1 METGAIPIAEIA
13 GGVDLY
19 TTVESGQ
26 TYAWRRAD
34 GRCYDGDDWV
44 AQGCDPGPWYHTVVP
59 TSGGAVARREPDGH
73 DVVRVRRAGDELQWE
88 STTDGERLLRELLA
102 LDHDLAAIAAAA
114 PEDPVIADAF
124 AHGRDLRIVA
134 DPPFACTVSFIC
146 SAQMRVGRIHG
157 MVTAMAR
164 EFGPTVEMGG
174 ETYHGVPTP
183 EGLADATE
191 AELRDL
197 GLGYRAPYVRDTA
210 AMVADGEAHPADA
223 AAMAYP
229 EAREEL
235 TRFVGVGQKVADCV
249 CLFSLG
255 HLQAVPLDT
264 WIHTAI
270 ADHFPGCDRGNYDD
284 TSRAIRERLGADPD
298 AAATAVGGEV
308 GGEVGGADALA
319 GYVQTYLFHYLRT
332 EDVAPTA

>member
-1 METGAIPIAEIA
+1 MQTGAISVADVA

-26 TYAWRRAD
+26 SYAWRRAD
-34 GRCYDGDDWV
+34 GRCYEGDDWV
-44 AQGCDPGPWYHTVVP
+44 AAGRDPGPWYHTVVP
-59 TSGGAVARREPDGH
+59 TSDGRVARRDPEDH
-73 DVVRVRRAGDELQWE
+73 HVVRMRRAGDELRWE
-88 STTDGERLLRELLA
+88 STTDGEPLLRELLR
-102 LDHDLAAIAAAA
+102 LDDDLNAIAAAA
-114 PEDPVIADAF
+114 PDDPVVEAAF
-124 AHGRDLRIVA
+124 EHGRDLRIVA

-157 MVTAMAR
+157 MVTALAR
-164 EFGPTVEMGG
+164 EYGPTVEMAG

-183 EGLADATE
+183 EQLAAATE
-191 AELRDL
+191 SELRDL

-210 AMVADGEAHPADA
+210 EMVAGGEAHPADA
-223 AAMAYP
+223 TVMAYSQ
-229 EAREEL
+229 AREEL

-264 WIHTAI
+264 WIRTAI
-270 ADHFPGCDRGNYDD
+270 ADHFPDCDRGNYAD
-284 TSRAIRERLGADPD
+284 TSQATRERLGADPEM
-298 AAATAVGGEV
+298 AAEAVPGDVDGT
-308 GGEVGGADALA
+308 DALA